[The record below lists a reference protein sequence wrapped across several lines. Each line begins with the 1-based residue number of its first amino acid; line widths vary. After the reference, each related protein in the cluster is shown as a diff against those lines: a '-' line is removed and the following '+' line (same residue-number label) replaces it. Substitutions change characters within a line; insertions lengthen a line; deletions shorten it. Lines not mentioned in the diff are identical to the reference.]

1 MKEEEPSRTVEINA
15 IHGIDQE
22 RKGRCVINL
31 PLRAAKI
38 QNYEAACTEADPT
51 FEPGVSS
58 DAIVDALN
66 ELLDPID
73 GALGPL
79 WAELCGE
86 DAPLYELCSL
96 VTWPGS
102 LRQSVHP
109 DAAHQPN
116 PPLFAA
122 FIATQDITEEMGPTL
137 FLPGTQLPG
146 PVRAKF
152 DDVSTRQEM
161 IAEYPT
167 PKAALLKAG
176 DLAIFDMRCLHVG
189 QANRPDSGMCRVL
202 FNLTFRNPAADE
214 PIGYEGSIRPHY
226 FESFTLGGMQRE
238 LERGR
243 EKGDAYADV
252 V

>member
-1 MKEEEPSRTVEINA
+1 MRLCTS
-15 IHGIDQE
+15 
-22 RKGRCVINL
+22 CVRWSL
-31 PLRAAKI
+31 GQDRYGS
-38 QNYEAACTEADPT
+38 QSTPT
-51 FEPGVSS
+51 RLTSQ
-58 DAIVDALN
+58 
-66 ELLDPID
+66 
-73 GALGPL
+73 
-79 WAELCGE
+79 
-86 DAPLYELCSL
+86 
-96 VTWPGS
+96 T
-102 LRQSVHP
+102 
-109 DAAHQPN
+109 

-137 FLPGTQLPG
+137 FLPGTQLPSLM
-146 PVRAKF
+146 RAKF
-152 DDVSTRQEM
+152 DDISTRQEM

-226 FESFTLGGMQRE
+226 FESFTLGGIQRE

-243 EKGDAYADV
+243 EKGDAYAEV
-252 V
+252 A